1 MTLSRL
7 SAQCVG
13 ACKTFSCG
21 NVFGKKFL
29 AGEKITF
36 LEKVSCKMFLAR
48 KRDGGGG
55 MTKREETFYKLPLI
69 SPPVGEYHKKK
80 HIFKLFFVQKKFIW
94 IRNSTNFKHLQF
106 LNELKKVMLARLCL
120 QKIWLLVPRLIH
132 HHKLWDT

>member
-69 SPPVGEYHKKK
+69 SPPVGEY
-80 HIFKLFFVQKKFIW
+80 QKKEAYFQAFFLSRKSLFGSEIQP
-94 IRNSTNFKHLQF
+94 ILSTYSF
-106 LNELKKVMLARLCL
+106 
-120 QKIWLLVPRLIH
+120 
-132 HHKLWDT
+132 

>member
-48 KRDGGGG
+48 KRAEEGDDKERRNFLQTSPYFSPGRWVN
-55 MTKREETFYKLPLI
+55 TKKE
-69 SPPVGEYHKKK
+69 K
-80 HIFKLFFVQKKFIW
+80 HIFKLLFLPGKFI
-94 IRNSTNFKHLQF
+94 NSTNFKLLQF
-106 LNELKKVMLARLCL
+106 LNDKLAKVMSARLCL
-120 QKIWLLVPRLIH
+120 QKIWPLVPRVIH
-132 HHKLWDT
+132 HHKPWDP